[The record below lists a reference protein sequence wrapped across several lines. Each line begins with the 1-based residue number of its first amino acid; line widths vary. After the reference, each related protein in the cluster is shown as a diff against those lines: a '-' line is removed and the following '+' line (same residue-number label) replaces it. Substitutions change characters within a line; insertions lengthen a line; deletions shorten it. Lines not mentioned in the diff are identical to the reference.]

1 MHLLSTRPGGHVED
15 GGQGVVRVEQTP
27 GDIVVL
33 SAADTTLSL
42 LADAAGALPE
52 GFPTVRL
59 ANLMWLRQPASADMY
74 VDEVLQHA
82 RVVVIDHLGAASDWA
97 YLVERVR
104 ELARERGQWLALFSG
119 DASEDL
125 QLLLRST
132 APHED
137 CRQLW
142 RCLREGGRDNARNF
156 FELIGH
162 SAFGLGTRPAPPA
175 ALPPAMVYQSPA
187 PQAWLNGAPVAL
199 LVFYRAHLQAG
210 NTAVFDAMLAAL
222 HDQGLNTVAV
232 AVDSL
237 KNPTSLALLQ
247 SLAAQQEVGVVL
259 NATSFAITAL
269 DGGDNDGLDGSALQ
283 PLAGDAPVLQ
293 LITAGCSQEQ
303 WHEDPHGLAPRDLA
317 MQVVLPEV
325 DGRIGTRAISF
336 KGLAWRCE
344 RTEVDEIGR
353 AHV

>member
-15 GGQGVVRVEQTP
+15 GGQGVVRVEQTR

-42 LADAAGALPE
+42 LADAAQQLPE

-74 VDEVLQHA
+74 VDDVLQHA

-97 YLVERVR
+97 YVVERVR

-142 RCLREGGRDNARNF
+142 RCLREGGRDNARGF
-156 FELIGH
+156 FDLIGH
-162 SAFGLGTRPAPPA
+162 SAFGLGARPTPPTV
-175 ALPPAMVYQSPA
+175 LPAAMVYESLGA
-187 PQAWLNGAPVAL
+187 QAWQDDAPVAL
-199 LVFYRAHLQAG
+199 LVFYRAHVQAG
-210 NTAVFDAMLAAL
+210 NTAVFDAMRAAL
-222 HDQGLNTVAV
+222 HGQGLNTVAV

-247 SLAAQQEVGVVL
+247 SLAAQHGVGVVL

-269 DGGDNDGLDGSALQ
+269 DGGDSDGLDGPPLQ
-283 PLAGDAPVLQ
+283 PLAGGAPGLQ
-293 LITAGCSQEQ
+293 PITPRRAQEQ
-303 WHEDPHGLAPRDLA
+303 WAADPHGLAQRDLA

-325 DGRIGTRAISF
+325 DGR
-336 KGLAWRCE
+336 
-344 RTEVDEIGR
+344 
-353 AHV
+353 

>member
-1 MHLLSTRPGGHVED
+1 M
-15 GGQGVVRVEQTP
+15 
-27 GDIVVL
+27 
-33 SAADTTLSL
+33 
-42 LADAAGALPE
+42 
-52 GFPTVRL
+52 
-59 ANLMWLRQPASADMY
+59 PA
-74 VDEVLQHA
+74 
-82 RVVVIDHLGAASDWA
+82 
-97 YLVERVR
+97 
-104 ELARERGQWLALFSG
+104 
-119 DASEDL
+119 EDL
-125 QLLLRST
+125 QLLMRST

-142 RCLREGGRDNARNF
+142 RCLREGGRDNARTF

-162 SAFGLGTRPAPPA
+162 SAFGRGPRPAPPEV
-175 ALPPAMVYQSPA
+175 LPPAMVYRPQEAPPWQHGVPA
-187 PQAWLNGAPVAL
+187 AL
-199 LVFYRAHLQAG
+199 LVFYRAHVQAG

-222 HDQGLNTVAV
+222 HGAGMNAVAV

-237 KNPTSLALLQ
+237 KNPASLALLR
-247 SLAAQQEVGVVL
+247 SMAAEHNVGVVL

-269 DGGDNDGLDGSALQ
+269 DGDDADSVDGALMD

-303 WHEDPHGLAPRDLA
+303 WQADPHGLAPRDLA

-344 RTEVDEIGR
+344 RTEVDVVRYQPEPERMAFVAELARRWCVLRDQAECGQAR
-353 AHV
+353 GAGAG